1 MRNIGLLL
9 SGDIDKPSPDADTV
23 VVENG
28 VIVAV
33 GKAANLD
40 TDAPDLAVD
49 ARQTRVCAPA

>member
-23 VVENG
+23 VVKNG